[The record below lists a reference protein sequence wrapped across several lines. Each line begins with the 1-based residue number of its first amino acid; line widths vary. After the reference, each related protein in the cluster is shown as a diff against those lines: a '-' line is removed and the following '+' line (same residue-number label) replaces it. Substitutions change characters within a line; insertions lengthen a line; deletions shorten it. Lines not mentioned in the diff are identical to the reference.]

1 MTNNIDIEVLKKIRE
16 LIKNE
21 DLEGLEIIF
30 TNSPELLESN
40 TVFGTWLHDA
50 ARQGFISVV
59 KLLIKLGVDIDACGG
74 TFNSN
79 ALNTAA
85 SAGHSDIIELL
96 LSNGSQMDTSEPE
109 RNPLFG
115 AIYVGNYSIA
125 KLLIDNG
132 IDISIKY
139 TGERMK
145 NMDALAYA
153 EERGELEIAE
163 LIRAELAKR
172 EKS

>member
-1 MTNNIDIEVLKKIRE
+1 MSNDIEQIKQIRN
-16 LIKNE
+16 LIKSE
-21 DLEGLEIIF
+21 DLKSLEKIF
-30 TNSPELLESN
+30 IETPELLKVK

-50 ARQGFISVV
+50 ARQGVLKVV
-59 KLLIKLGVDIDACGG
+59 NLLIKLGIDINETGG

-79 ALNTAA
+79 ALKTAA
-85 SAGHSDIIELL
+85 SAGNLEMVDLL
-96 LSNGSQMDTSEPE
+96 LVSGSKMDVSEPDH
-109 RNPLFG
+109 NPLFS
-115 AIYVGNYSIA
+115 AIYIGNYPMA

-139 TGERMK
+139 SGERMK

-172 EKS
+172 AKS

>member
-1 MTNNIDIEVLKKIRE
+1 MSENIETIKQIRN
-16 LIKNE
+16 LIRSE
-21 DLEGLEIIF
+21 DLKSLEEIF
-30 TNSPELLESN
+30 IEAPELLRIK

-50 ARQGFISVV
+50 SRLGMPKVVNLLV
-59 KLLIKLGVDIDACGG
+59 KLGIDVNEIGG

-79 ALNTAA
+79 ALKTAA
-85 SAGHSDIIELL
+85 SAGNLEIVDFLL
-96 LSNGSQMDTSEPE
+96 ASGSKMDVSEPD
-109 RNPLFG
+109 RNPLFS
-115 AIYVGNYSIA
+115 AIYIGNYSIA
-125 KLLIDNG
+125 KLLIDTG
-132 IDISIKY
+132 MDISIKY

-145 NMDALAYA
+145 DMDALAYA